1 MKNSQ
6 LKPLPVLVA
15 VQGGDTESN
24 TVFRHLFFLPQLH
37 FLLRELAC
45 HTGGS
50 LGEASHG
57 RRTSFNLTAWEVSV
71 KAPTEVP
78 ACVCKEGSDLG
89 SHA

>member
-1 MKNSQ
+1 MKNAQ

-37 FLLRELAC
+37 FLLRELGC

-71 KAPTEVP
+71 KVPTEVP